1 MKEQIIELLKKSE
14 KNLTVQ
20 DIYDALKLKKVDDL
34 KDLLKDL
41 DSLEKEMLIY
51 RTKKNFY
58 MLFQNSNLKSG
69 KFIAKNGYGFVDIN
83 ESEDI
88 YIARNNTDK
97 AIHGDTV
104 IVEIIDETPGKKE
117 GRIIKIVD
125 RSTKE
130 LVGEFTIDGNV
141 GYIIPDDG
149 RYKFKIEV
157 PLSESKGAVDGHKVL
172 AKILNRKNEEVYT
185 GEILKVIGHKND
197 PGIDILSIACKY
209 GIDDTFSDEIIDEVE
224 KLPYSVSL
232 KEKKGRKN
240 LTDREIFTIDGD
252 DTKDIDDA
260 ISLDILKNGNY
271 LLGVHIAD
279 VSNYVTETSFTG
291 KEAEE
296 RGTSVYIGGRV
307 VPMLPQKLSNGI
319 CSLNPNVERLA
330 FTCEIEIDKE
340 TGKQVNSDIYLSV
353 IKSRK
358 QMTYNNV
365 NKILEE
371 NVVPEGYE
379 KFKDTLIKMN
389 ELAHLLRKY
398 KVNRG
403 YINFDLDEVKIE
415 INERGEA
422 IDVKKRDRGEAEN
435 LIEDFMIAANEAV
448 AETIYYMDLPFLYR
462 VHGEPSEEKIRNF
475 VKFISILGYKID
487 AKVKKVTPKTIQ
499 KILESL
505 KDKKE
510 NQILSN
516 LLLRCMQKAVYDK
529 TNIGHFGIASTCYTH
544 FTSPIR
550 RFPDLTVHRLL
561 KTYLIEQKID
571 VKTTELWNQKLDFIG
586 PHSSK
591 KERDAFECECE
602 VNDMK
607 MAEYMEKHIGEE
619 YNGYISEVLSFG
631 MFVELDNLV
640 EGLVRID
647 SLNDRYL
654 FDEETFTI
662 RSKHDKRG
670 YRLGDPVKIKVI
682 GSNKLSHR
690 IDFEIVE
697 KLYDRD
703 TKQAGKI

>member
-14 KNLTVQ
+14 IALTSQ
-20 DIYDALKLKKVDDL
+20 QIYDLLNLEGVDDL
-34 KDLLKDL
+34 KSLLKDL

-51 RTKKNFY
+51 RTKKDHY
-58 MLFQNSNLKSG
+58 MLFQNCSLKAG
-69 KFIAKNGYGFVDIN
+69 KFLANKNGYGFVDIN

-88 YIARNNTDK
+88 YIARGNTNK
-97 AIHGDTV
+97 AIHGDSV
-104 IVEIIDETPGKKE
+104 IIEIIDETPGRKE
-117 GRIIKIVD
+117 GKIVKIVD
-125 RSTKE
+125 RSAKE
-130 LVGEFTIDGNV
+130 LVGEFNIEKNIG
-141 GYIIPDDG
+141 IITPDDDHF
-149 RYKFKIEV
+149 KFKIEV
-157 PLSESKGAVDGHKVL
+157 PLKDSKSAVDGHKVL
-172 AKILNRKNEEVYT
+172 VKILNRKAENLYS

-209 GIDDTFSDEIIDEVE
+209 GIEDEFSDEILEEVE
-224 KLPYSVSL
+224 KIPYEVSE
-232 KEKKGRKN
+232 KEKKGRKD
-240 LTDREIFTIDGD
+240 LTSKMIFTIDGD

-279 VSNYVTETSFTG
+279 VSNYVTETSFIG
-291 KEAEE
+291 KEAME

-330 FTCEIEIDKE
+330 FTCEIEIDAH
-340 TGKQVNSDIYLSV
+340 TGKKVSSDIYLSI
-353 IKSRK
+353 IKSKK
-358 QMTYNNV
+358 QMTYKNV

-371 NVVPEGYE
+371 NIVPEGYE
-379 KFKDTLIKMN
+379 EFKDTLIKMN

-398 KVNRG
+398 KIDRG
-403 YINFDLDEVKIE
+403 YIDFDIDEVKIE
-415 INERGEA
+415 VNERGEA
-422 IDVKKRDRGEAEN
+422 IDIKKRQRGEGEN

-462 VHGEPSEEKIRNF
+462 VHGTPSEEKIRSFAKF
-475 VKFISILGYKID
+475 VSVLGYKID
-487 AKVKKVTPKTIQ
+487 GKLKKVTPKTIQ
-499 KILESL
+499 KILDNL

-510 NQILSN
+510 YQILSN
-516 LLLRCMQKAVYDK
+516 LLLRSMQKAIYDK
-529 TNIGHFGIASTCYTH
+529 NNIGHFGIASNCYTH

-561 KTYLIEQKID
+561 KTYLIEHKID
-571 VKTTELWNQKLDFIG
+571 VKTTEIVDQKLDFIG
-586 PHSSK
+586 PHSSQ
-591 KERDAFECECE
+591 KERNAFECECE
-602 VNDMK
+602 VDDMK

-619 YNGYISEVLSFG
+619 YNGIISEVMSFG

-647 SLNDRYL
+647 SLKDRYI

-670 YRLGDPVKIKVI
+670 YRLGDQVKIKVVA
-682 GSNKLSHR
+682 SNKITHK

-697 KLYDRD
+697 KLYDRN
-703 TKQAGKI
+703 TK